1 MPSFTM
7 DGTTIF
13 SKSGSDIT
21 YANGTLGSGTIFPSG
36 HVIQCHHIITST
48 RTSYNAPQGTGGT
61 RITELDLPITL
72 KSSNSKIVCQ
82 WMMTHEV
89 QHNSVIEIF
98 KDDALATHGKNLN
111 ASNRYSGFWTVG
123 LHNDA
128 DSTPHTSHIQY
139 IDPNPTSATYNLRVT
154 SSNADTNRVFYLN
167 RSQGSSGQDSYENG
181 VSTGII
187 WEIMK

>member
-1 MPSFTM
+1 MSNLLLNNKLVATS
-7 DGTTIF
+7 DGSNVTIDN
-13 SKSGSDIT
+13 SVV
-21 YANGTLGSGTIFPSG
+21 FPAG
-36 HVIQCHHIITST
+36 HVIQCHHILTSV
-48 RTSYNAPQGTGGT
+48 RTSYNAPVGASGT

-89 QHNSVIEIF
+89 PHNSVIEIF
-98 KDDALATHGKNLN
+98 KDNALATHGKNLN

-123 LHNDA
+123 LHSDA

-139 IDPNPTSATYNLRVT
+139 IDPNPTSATYNLRIS
-154 SSNADTNRVFYLN
+154 SSNASAYTFYLN
-167 RSQGSSGQDSYENG
+167 RSVGSGGNDSYENG
-181 VSTGII
+181 VSTGVI